1 MTNFPAI
8 WDLYSI
14 SNTGAEM
21 NRMCSDLV
29 GLGVGMLS
37 PSARAPGL
45 TAGNRAP
52 ELSSRHPVVVI
63 ASSCLTFRGTSGT
76 KLFTP
81 SCK

>member
-8 WDLYSI
+8 WDVYSI

-21 NRMCSDLV
+21 NRTCSDLV
-29 GLGVGMLS
+29 GLGMLS

-45 TAGNRAP
+45 TAGNGAP
-52 ELSSRHPVVVI
+52 ELRSRHPVVVI
-63 ASSCLTFRGTSGT
+63 ASSCLTFRGTSGA